1 LGGAGL
7 GSGDELFVSV
17 VPCGGWVDGEDHAL
31 GAVVGLL
38 AIDPEGALG
47 LDIPVATG
55 ETVGHRVGDGE
66 EAGLETTVHR
76 LAWVCEG
83 GLRDGVVLLPE
94 GKVQSVT
101 NLGIDEGWVI
111 GQGTW
116 ATDDDL
122 VDGSLSK
129 GKGNEGEGCG
139 DSEHLVVVVVVKVVK
154 VVERFALKCKL
165 QQERMYVQVVLS
177 ERLR

>member
-7 GSGDELFVSV
+7 GSGDELV
-17 VPCGGWVDGEDHAL
+17 VRLFLRWVDGENHAL
-31 GAVVGLL
+31 GAVVALL
-38 AIDPEGALG
+38 AVDPEGVLG
-47 LDIPVATG
+47 LDLPVATG

-66 EAGLETTVHR
+66 EAGLETTGHR

-154 VVERFALKCKL
+154 LVERLL
-165 QQERMYVQVVLS
+165 
-177 ERLR
+177 